1 MIKKIFILL
10 FVSMILV
17 SCWNAN
23 NTSDFSEDKKEI
35 VEKNI
40 LALWDSITA
49 WYNLDLSQAYPAQM
63 QELLKNDWYNYKV
76 INAWVSGDTSKNLLD
91 RIELYDDLKIDIYM
105 LTIWWNDGLRRQSVI
120 TMKENISQII
130 DHLEA
135 INPDAQ
141 IVLSGMQ
148 MPINLWWNYSKEFNK
163 SYWELSEKY
172 NLPLYAFFLEWV
184 AKDSNLNLSDGIHP
198 NKAGYKI
205 IAENLYEFLEDEDI
219 IQK

>member
-1 MIKKIFILL
+1 MIKKLFILL
-10 FVSMILV
+10 FLSVVLV
-17 SCWNAN
+17 SCWNPD
-23 NTSDFSEDKKEI
+23 NTSQVSENKVEVI
-35 VEKNI
+35 EKNI
-40 LALWDSITA
+40 LTLWDSITA

-63 QELLKNDWYNYKV
+63 QEILQNKGYNYKV
-76 INAWVSGDTSKNLLD
+76 INAGVSWDTSKNLLD
-91 RIELYDDLKIDIYM
+91 RIELYDDLEIDIYM
-105 LTIWWNDGLRRQSVI
+105 LTIWWNDGLRRQSVT

-130 DHLEA
+130 EHLQT

-148 MPINLWWNYSKEFNK
+148 MPINLGWNYSKEFNK

-172 NLPLYAFFLEWV
+172 KLPLYEFFLEWV
-184 AKDSNLNLSDGIHP
+184 AKDEKLNLSDGIHP
-198 NKAGYKI
+198 NNAGYKI